1 MATKKSGVMFG
12 YTRTP
17 TILAHCLGPLEDAN
31 RGFVEKTMDLYLAI
45 NFNMTTPIVE
55 LSQDPAE
62 LAYMLNSTTEK
73 VTAYMADRRTREAI
87 EGFKVYLNEQI
98 VKRQVFLEACKT
110 GGENSGDVRRG
121 QTEGS
126 EESETEPPH
135 AIVTPTTPASRFN
148 SKQYEGDEFWE
159 DWESLTVTYS
169 PERIKPEHY
178 LVFRDRINSVEPWE
192 KKLECN
198 KIIEGARAY
207 RAQNKEGFAG
217 LWLDKFIIDDEY
229 KKFASQP
236 KKPKSV
242 KKGFPSGSLLPNSW
256 KDEEENQ

>member
-17 TILAHCLGPLEDAN
+17 TILAHWLGPLEDAN

-55 LSQDPAE
+55 LSQDLEE
-62 LAYMLNSTTEK
+62 LAYMLNSTNEK

-98 VKRQVFLEACKT
+98 VKRQIFLEACKT

-121 QTEGS
+121 RTEGPEDS
-126 EESETEPPH
+126 VTEPSP
-135 AIVTPTTPASRFN
+135 AIVAPAPSTSRFN
-148 SKQYEGDEFWE
+148 SKQYEGDEFWD
-159 DWESLTVTYS
+159 DWESLTVTYC

-217 LWLDKFIIDDEY
+217 LWLDKFIIDGEY

-236 KKPKSV
+236 KKPKPV
-242 KKGFPSGSLLPNSW
+242 KKSFPSGSLLPNAW
-256 KDEEENQ
+256 EDNEDNQ